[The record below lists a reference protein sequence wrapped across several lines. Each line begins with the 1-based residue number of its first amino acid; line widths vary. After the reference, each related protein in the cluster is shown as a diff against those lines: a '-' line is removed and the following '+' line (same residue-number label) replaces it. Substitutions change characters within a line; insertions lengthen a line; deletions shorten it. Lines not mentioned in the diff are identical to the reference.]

1 MADMTVVGIREFR
14 NNLGRYFEMVKAGEA
29 ISITSHG
36 KPIGELRP
44 PAQPQ
49 RPFQRRIGGLKG
61 KMWMADDWD
70 EWDEDTLAAFEAP
83 LDPENPV
90 R

>member
-1 MADMTVVGIREFR
+1 MTALTTVGIRDLR
-14 NNLGRYFEMVKAGEA
+14 NNLGRYLAMVQDGVA

-36 KPIGELRP
+36 KPVGELRP
-44 PAQPQ
+44 PAKPQ
-49 RPFQRRIGGLKG
+49 VALKRRVGGLKG

-70 EWDEDTLAAFEAP
+70 EWDQETLAAFEAP

-90 R
+90 Q